1 MIVTFNKEA
10 LNAAVS
16 PALSAVST
24 KNTIT
29 AIEGICIEANADG
42 SCILSAYDLE
52 KGIRCTLRGNVE
64 RAGSYIL
71 NGQKLAQ
78 IIRSMPS
85 DIRIEVCENHQ
96 AKITSEQS
104 EFTLNAM
111 PGEEFPTMPD
121 LRGEVGF
128 TLYSSE
134 MKDMIAKTLYA
145 VAVNEPRPALNGI
158 YFRVQKEMITVVS
171 TDSFRL
177 SVCKKKMNLEN
188 DVSAEDLDFSMIV
201 PGKAVQELLKML
213 SDDDAL
219 VKVQTTKKHIVFN
232 MDNICFC
239 SRLIDAEYVQYE
251 KFIPK
256 NPATFV
262 SVECDRLRE
271 ALERASLVTEDKS
284 STQSKSYVRF
294 SFEDQLLKVSAK
306 AVNGAAYEEVPVE
319 KEGPDLSIGFN
330 CRYMLDALRVCDT
343 KFIRIAFVSPLVS
356 AVIRADEAKRTEDEE
371 KAIEKKKEKR
381 GVQKEEYTHL
391 VVPLHMTD

>member
-232 MDNICFC
+232 MDNICFF

-306 AVNGAAYEEVPVE
+306 AVNGAAYEEAPVE

>member
-232 MDNICFC
+232 MDNICFF
-239 SRLIDAEYVQYE
+239 SRLIDAEYVQHE

-271 ALERASLVTEDKS
+271 ALERASLVTQDKS